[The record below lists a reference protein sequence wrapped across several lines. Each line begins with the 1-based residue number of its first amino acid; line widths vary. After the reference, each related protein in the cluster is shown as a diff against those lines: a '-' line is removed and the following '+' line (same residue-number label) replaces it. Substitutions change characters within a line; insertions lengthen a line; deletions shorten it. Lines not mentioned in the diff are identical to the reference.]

1 MITLYSNDCPKCK
14 ILKFKLDNKNIQYEL
29 CSDIG
34 IMTSKGFQTTPML
47 TVEEKV
53 MDFNTAVKWILQNE

>member
-14 ILKFKLDNKNIQYEL
+14 ILKFKLDSKNIQYEL
-29 CSDIG
+29 CSDID

-47 TVEEKV
+47 TVEEET
-53 MDFNTAVKWILQNE
+53 MNYLYAINWVKGR

>member
-29 CSDIG
+29 CSDID

-47 TVEEKV
+47 TVEEKT
-53 MDFNTAVKWILQNE
+53 MNYLDAINWVKGR

>member
-29 CSDIG
+29 CSDID

-47 TVEEKV
+47 TVQEKT
-53 MDFNTAVKWILQNE
+53 MNYLDAINWVKGR

>member
-14 ILKFKLDNKNIQYEL
+14 ILKFKLDSKNIQYEL
-29 CSDIG
+29 CSDID

-47 TVEEKV
+47 AVEEKT
-53 MDFNTAVKWILQNE
+53 MNYLDAINWVKGR

>member
-14 ILKFKLDNKNIQYEL
+14 ILKFKLDSKNIQYEL
-29 CSDIG
+29 CSDID

-47 TVEEKV
+47 TVEEKT
-53 MDFNTAVKWILQNE
+53 MNYLDAINWVKGR

>member
-29 CSDIG
+29 CSDID

-47 TVEEKV
+47 TAENII
-53 MDFNTAVKWILQNE
+53 MDFNEAVKWVLTK